1 MVLDLQSIIYVFL
14 FTYFCWI
21 IYDCLCGK
29 DPEKESLKSKIEYD
43 AMLIKHYKKMQERQ
57 LEVYHEIEEQYE
69 AILKSPVD
77 ENIYQRLEMIKKLK
91 RKYGYGSYERQY
103 YNKMY
108 DRLDGENKLT
118 QKNQFE
124 IYQDIEE
131 QYEEIVECPTIENIH
146 KRLEKIRQ
154 IKNHPYYSVIYERIY
169 NKKPNHGRDW
179 YFDKIKNLDK
189 SKTMKR
195 DYDKLDS
202 II

>member
-1 MVLDLQSIIYVFL
+1 MVLTLQSIIYVFL
-14 FTYFCWI
+14 ITYWCWI
-21 IYDCLCGK
+21 FYDCLCGK

-103 YNKMY
+103 YNKIY
-108 DRLDGENKLT
+108 DSLDGKNKLT
-118 QKNQFE
+118 QKRQFE

-169 NKKPNHGRDW
+169 NKKPNFGRDW

>member
-1 MVLDLQSIIYVFL
+1 MVLTLPSIFYVFL
-14 FTYFCWI
+14 IPFWCWI
-21 IYDCLCGK
+21 FYDCLCGK
-29 DPEKESLKSKIEYD
+29 DLEKESLNIYIESN
-43 AMLIKHYKKMQERQ
+43 ATTIKYYKKMQERQ

-91 RKYGYGSYERQY
+91 RKYCYESNERQY

-108 DRLDGENKLT
+108 DSLDGKNKLT
-118 QKNQFE
+118 QKRQFE

>member
-1 MVLDLQSIIYVFL
+1 MVLTLPSIFYVFL
-14 FTYFCWI
+14 IPFWCWI
-21 IYDCLCGK
+21 FYDCLCGK
-29 DPEKESLKSKIEYD
+29 DLEKESLNIYIESN
-43 AMLIKHYKKMQERQ
+43 ATTIKYYKKMQERQ

-91 RKYGYGSYERQY
+91 RKYCYESNERQY

-108 DRLDGENKLT
+108 DSLDGKNKLT
-118 QKNQFE
+118 QKRQFE

-169 NKKPNHGRDW
+169 NKKPNFGRDW

-195 DYDKLDS
+195 DYDRLDS

>member
-1 MVLDLQSIIYVFL
+1 MVLTLPSIFYVFL
-14 FTYFCWI
+14 IPFWCWI
-21 IYDCLCGK
+21 FYDCLCGK
-29 DPEKESLKSKIEYD
+29 DLEKESLNIYIESN
-43 AMLIKHYKKMQERQ
+43 ATTIKYYKKMQERQ

-91 RKYGYGSYERQY
+91 RKYCYESNERQY

-108 DRLDGENKLT
+108 DSLDGKNKLT
-118 QKNQFE
+118 QKRQFE

-179 YFDKIKNLDK
+179 
-189 SKTMKR
+189 
-195 DYDKLDS
+195 
-202 II
+202 

>member
-1 MVLDLQSIIYVFL
+1 MVLTLPSIFYVFL
-14 FTYFCWI
+14 IPFWCWI
-21 IYDCLCGK
+21 FYDCLCGK
-29 DPEKESLKSKIEYD
+29 DLEKESLNIYIESN
-43 AMLIKHYKKMQERQ
+43 ATTIKYYKKMQERQ

-91 RKYGYGSYERQY
+91 RKYCYESNERQY

-108 DRLDGENKLT
+108 DSLDGKNKLT
-118 QKNQFE
+118 QKRQFE

-169 NKKPNHGRDW
+169 NKKPNFGRDW

>member
-1 MVLDLQSIIYVFL
+1 MVLTLPSIIYVFL
-14 FTYFCWI
+14 IPFWCWI
-21 IYDCLCGK
+21 FYDCLCGK
-29 DPEKESLKSKIEYD
+29 DLEKESLNIYIESN
-43 AMLIKHYKKMQERQ
+43 ATTIKYYKKMQERQ

-91 RKYGYGSYERQY
+91 RKYCYESNERQY

-108 DRLDGENKLT
+108 DSLDGKNKLT
-118 QKNQFE
+118 QKRQFE